1 MKAIILL
8 AICAASLIACRCDV
22 PDDDDDKGKSETK
35 PVHDTLKIK

>member
-8 AICAASLIACRCDV
+8 AICAASLVACRCDV
-22 PDDDDDKGKSETK
+22 PDDDDKGKSETK